1 MLSYYYTPMLK
12 KLESYFEFA
21 RLGTNWRIEILA
33 GVTTFL
39 TMAYIV
45 LVNPAILAAAG
56 MPLAAV
62 TAATCLSAGFASIL
76 MGIVARY
83 PIALAPGMGLNAY
96 FAYAVCIKLH
106 VPWQTALGA
115 VFLSGVLFLALTAV
129 GIRQMILRAIP
140 HELYA
145 AVASGIGLFIALIG
159 FRNAGLVV
167 ADSNTLVSLGN
178 IRNPTAALALLG
190 LLLMVALEVQKSPRR
205 HPHRRPLHH
214 RPRLGAG
221 PDPLDARRRRP
232 LHRWLDTAFQLDI
245 RGALNKGLLEIVFVF
260 FFVDLFDNL
269 GTLVAVTKRAGLI
282 EADHSIP
289 RLNRIL
295 FTDATATV
303 FGSLTGT
310 STVTSYVEST
320 AGVAAGGRSG
330 VTAIVTG
337 LLFLA
342 AIGAAP
348 FVGIVP
354 PAATA
359 PALILVG
366 SMMLSTISEI
376 RWREP
381 LIAVPAFLTLVL
393 IPFTFSI
400 ANGLGFG
407 IISWA
412 ALHLAAGKIRKQD
425 WLLYL
430 LAALF
435 LVRFIYLGRK
445 LGLLSS
451 ACNQK
456 GATMRWYH
464 YIAYFFG
471 GAFLANSLP
480 HLGNGISG
488 RAFQSPFASPPG
500 EGLSSS
506 TVNVLWGLL

>member
-1 MLSYYYTPMLK
+1 MLSYEYTPMLK
-12 KLESYFEFA
+12 RLESYFEFT

-115 VFLSGVLFLALTAV
+115 VFLSGVLFLVITAA

-159 FRNAGLVV
+159 FHNAGLVV
-167 ADSNTLVSLGN
+167 ADPNTLLNLGS
-178 IRNPTAALALLG
+178 IRNSTAVLALLG
-190 LLLMVALEVQKSPRR
+190 LLLMVALEARKVRGAILIGVLSITALAWMLGLTHWTPAAGG
-205 HPHRRPLHH
+205 LHS
-214 RPRLGAG
+214 LS
-221 PDPLDARRRRP
+221 
-232 LHRWLDTAFQLDI
+232 DTAFKLDI

-282 EADHSIP
+282 ESDHTIP

-381 LIAVPAFLTLVL
+381 LVAVPAFLTLVL

-407 IISWA
+407 VISWA

-435 LVRFIYLGRK
+435 LVRFIYLA
-445 LGLLSS
+445 SS
-451 ACNQK
+451 
-456 GATMRWYH
+456 
-464 YIAYFFG
+464 
-471 GAFLANSLP
+471 
-480 HLGNGISG
+480 
-488 RAFQSPFASPPG
+488 
-500 EGLSSS
+500 
-506 TVNVLWGLL
+506 

>member
-1 MLSYYYTPMLK
+1 MLK
-12 KLESYFEFA
+12 RLEEYFEFA
-21 RLGTNWRIEILA
+21 RLGTNWRTEILA

-45 LVNPAILAAAG
+45 LVNPAILSAAG

-62 TAATCLSAGFASIL
+62 TAATCLSAAFGSIL
-76 MGIVARY
+76 MGMVARY

-96 FAYAVCIKLH
+96 FTYAVCIKLH
-106 VPWQTALGA
+106 IPWQTALGA
-115 VFLSGVLFLALTAV
+115 VFLSGVIFLVITAA
-129 GIRQMILRAIP
+129 GIRQMILHAIP

-145 AVASGIGLFIALIG
+145 AVASGIGLFIAFVG

-167 ADSNTLVSLGN
+167 ANPETFVTLGN
-178 IRNPTAALALLG
+178 IRNPTAILALCG
-190 LLLMVALEVQKSPRR
+190 LILMVALEVKKVRAAILIGVLATTGVAWAFGLVHWTPA
-205 HPHRRPLHH
+205 
-214 RPRLGAG
+214 AG
-221 PDPLDARRRRP
+221 GFHSLAA
-232 LHRWLDTAFQLDI
+232 TAFQLDI
-245 RGALNKGLLEIVFVF
+245 RGALGKGLLEIVFIF

-282 EADHSIP
+282 EEDHTIP
-289 RLNRIL
+289 RLNRI
-295 FTDATATV
+295 FFADATATV

-348 FVGIVP
+348 FAAIVP

-366 SMMLSTISEI
+366 SMMLTTVSEI
-376 RWREP
+376 RWRDP
-381 LIAVPAFLTLVL
+381 LIAVPAFLTLML
-393 IPFTFSI
+393 IPLTYSI

-407 IISWA
+407 IIAWA
-412 ALHLAAGKIRKQD
+412 VVHLVTGKFRREE
-425 WLLYL
+425 WLLYV

-435 LVRFIYLGRK
+435 LARFVYLG
-445 LGLLSS
+445 
-451 ACNQK
+451 
-456 GATMRWYH
+456 
-464 YIAYFFG
+464 
-471 GAFLANSLP
+471 
-480 HLGNGISG
+480 
-488 RAFQSPFASPPG
+488 AS
-500 EGLSSS
+500 
-506 TVNVLWGLL
+506 

>member
-1 MLSYYYTPMLK
+1 MLNR
-12 KLESYFEFA
+12 LEGYFEFT

-62 TAATCLSAGFASIL
+62 TAATCLSAGMASIM

-96 FAYAVCIKLH
+96 FAYAVCLRLH

-115 VFLSGVLFLALTAV
+115 VFLSGILFLALTAV
-129 GIRQMILRAIP
+129 GIRQMILHAIP

-159 FRNAGLVV
+159 FHNAGLVV
-167 ADSNTLVSLGN
+167 SDADTLVGLGS
-178 IRNPTAALALLG
+178 IRNPTAALALVG
-190 LLLMVALEVQKSPRR
+190 LLLMVALEVRKVR
-205 HPHRRPLHH
+205 
-214 RPRLGAG
+214 GAILIG
-221 PDPLDARRRRP
+221 VLSITGLAWAMGLTHWMPAAGGLSSLAA
-232 LHRWLDTAFQLDI
+232 TAFQLDI
-245 RGALNKGLLEIVFVF
+245 RGALNKGLLEIVFIF

-282 EADHSIP
+282 SEDHTIP

-348 FVGIVP
+348 FVSIVP

-412 ALHLAAGKIRKQD
+412 ALHLAAGKLRRQD

-435 LVRFIYLGRK
+435 LFRFIYL
-445 LGLLSS
+445 
-451 ACNQK
+451 A
-456 GATMRWYH
+456 
-464 YIAYFFG
+464 
-471 GAFLANSLP
+471 
-480 HLGNGISG
+480 
-488 RAFQSPFASPPG
+488 AS
-500 EGLSSS
+500 
-506 TVNVLWGLL
+506 